1 MQETRIAKRYATA
14 LFRLAEQRGVVEEV
28 DEQLHQLGLLFR
40 DRRFT
45 RLLLHPQ
52 IPRKQKEQVLLRVSS
67 FGVHQLVTSLLKLM
81 LRKQRIDHFPAVAGY
96 YDLLTDRSRGV
107 EEITVISAVE
117 LEDEDYQEILTR
129 ADAYSSFPDLRL
141 IKKIRPE
148 IIGGAIVELG
158 RDKVVD
164 MSVRTALTGLRRRL
178 VKHRYY

>member
-14 LFRLAEQRGVVEEV
+14 LFRLAERRGVVEEV
-28 DEQLHQLGLLFR
+28 DVQLTKLSKLFR
-40 DRRFT
+40 DKRLT
-45 RLLLHPQ
+45 SLLLHPQ
-52 IPRKQKEQVLLRVSS
+52 IQREKKEQVLRRICA
-67 FGVHQLVTSLLKLM
+67 FGVHELVASLLKLM
-81 LRKQRIDHFPAVAGY
+81 LKKHRIDQFAAVAGY
-96 YDLLTDRSRGV
+96 YDLLTDRARGV

-117 LEDEDYQEILTR
+117 LEDEDYKEILSR
-129 ADAYSSFPDLRL
+129 AGAYSSFPDLRL

-148 IIGGAIVELG
+148 IIGGAIIELG